1 MTERSSHRRA
11 PDARAGVIPRGVLL
25 RALDE
30 AHRGPA
36 WHGPALLVTLRHCS
50 VDEASHRIAPGRNTI
65 WELVL
70 HAAYGKHRVRVR
82 LTGDRRRFPRALAR
96 DWWPVAPDPSEA
108 QWKDDLALLDDSHRA
123 LVEAV
128 AEADD
133 ARLAR
138 RRAGRRHTMAEE
150 ILGIALH
157 DTYHAGQITLIR
169 KLFQAR

>member
-1 MTERSSHRRA
+1 MNESAPSRRA
-11 PDARAGVIPRGVLL
+11 RGARGGDIPRGALI

-50 VDEASHRIAPGRNTI
+50 VDEACHRIARGRNTI

-96 DWWPVAPDPSEA
+96 DWWPVAPDPTEA
-108 QWKDDLALLDDSHRA
+108 QWNDDLALLDDSHRW

-128 AEADD
+128 AEAED

-138 RRAGRRHTMAEE
+138 RRPGRRHTMAEE

-157 DTYHAGQITLIR
+157 DTYHGGQITLIR